1 MNGPPG
7 GMSQH
12 HHENSDLPHLH
23 RRRPVRNFRHRPGK
37 AGLDRGLRERRRGGQ
52 KGRQDRGRRF
62 HGLDKEVFAKP
73 EFKEY
78 AKANL
83 VLIEVDFPQLKKL
96 PKSKQEKHDALA
108 KDYGIK
114 GYPSVV
120 LLDAAGK
127 KIGQLGYME
136 GGPQAFIA
144 AIEKAKGATPAAQ

>member
-1 MNGPPG
+1 MTMKTLTSSLLTAAILFGISAAALAKPG
-7 GMSQH
+7 WVEDYEKGVAQAKKVGKIALVDFTG
-12 HHENSDLPHLH
+12 SDWC
-23 RRRPVRNFRHRPGK
+23 GWCIK
-37 AGLDRGLRERRRGGQ
+37 
-52 KGRQDRGRRF
+52 
-62 HGLDKEVFAKP
+62 LDKEVFSQAK
-73 EFKEY
+73 FKEY

-83 VLIEVDFPQLKKL
+83 VLIEVDFPQLKPL

>member
-1 MNGPPG
+1 MKTLTSCIRTAAVLLAISTAAIAKPG
-7 GMSQH
+7 WVDDYEKGVAQAKKDGKIALVDFTG
-12 HHENSDLPHLH
+12 SDWC
-23 RRRPVRNFRHRPGK
+23 GWCIK
-37 AGLDRGLRERRRGGQ
+37 
-52 KGRQDRGRRF
+52 
-62 HGLDKEVFAKP
+62 LDKEVFSKP
-73 EFKEY
+73 AFKEY

-120 LLDAAGK
+120 VLDAAGK

-136 GGPQAFIA
+136 GGPDAFIA
-144 AIEKAKGATPAAQ
+144 AIEKAKGAPAAAQ

>member
-1 MNGPPG
+1 MKTLTSRICTAAVLFAISATALAKPG
-7 GMSQH
+7 WIEDYEKGVAAAKKDGKIALVDFTG
-12 HHENSDLPHLH
+12 SDWCSWCI
-23 RRRPVRNFRHRPGK
+23 K
-37 AGLDRGLRERRRGGQ
+37 
-52 KGRQDRGRRF
+52 
-62 HGLDKEVFAKP
+62 LDKEVFAKP

-96 PKSKQEKHDALA
+96 PKNKQEKHDALA